1 MSNVKSDDC
10 LNFVVE
16 ILTLLKST
24 NKYEQVFSL
33 IVDRIVRMFHCQ
45 ACAIILIDPTTEYLK
60 VESSYGL
67 SLTFEKSFQRK
78 VATGYIGRLLWTGKP
93 IVVPDAQSA
102 PEIAKEVQL
111 EHPFGSCI
119 CVQIAVDQRTLGY
132 LHVETKEPQMLS
144 EGDVRQLQ
152 ALADFAG
159 VALVRSRLYE
169 KVLRLDPID
178 HDTELEK
185 YAPFLEK
192 LAAAVTRAQSL
203 KEKFAILL
211 MDIDNFKQVALTYG
225 YEVSKQ
231 VLRECAGVI
240 RSFLR
245 PFDAAGRF
253 GYDEFVVFRENVTQ
267 EQALSFAEDIRRA
280 IEQQEFTQHKLHITV
295 SIGVAMYPRHAQ
307 TERELLLCAKEALY
321 QAQRSGKNIV
331 VWYEAQPE

>member
-1 MSNVKSDDC
+1 MVPLKSEEC
-10 LNFVVE
+10 LHFLIE
-16 ILTLLKST
+16 ILTVLKST

-33 IVDRIVRMFHCQ
+33 VLDRIVRMYHCQ
-45 ACAIILIDPTTEYLK
+45 ACAIILIDPATEYLK

-67 SLTFEKSFQRK
+67 SLTFEKSFRRK
-78 VATGYIGRLLWTGKP
+78 VATGSIGKLLWTGKP
-93 IVVPDAQSA
+93 VILQHPQVNPDAAQD
-102 PEIAKEVQL
+102 VQL

-132 LHVETKEPQMLS
+132 LHVETKEPNVLS
-144 EGDVRQLQ
+144 EADVPVLQ

-159 VALVRSRLYE
+159 IALVRSRLYE

-192 LAAAVTRAQSL
+192 LAAAVTRAQTL

-225 YEVSKQ
+225 YDVSKL
-231 VLRECAGVI
+231 VLKECATII

-253 GYDEFVVFRENVTQ
+253 GYDEFVVFRENVSQ
-267 EQALSFAEDIRRA
+267 EEALQFADDIRRS
-280 IEQQEFTQHKLHITV
+280 IEQQEFTHQKLHITV

-331 VWYEAQPE
+331 VWYEAQVE